1 MNRTVF
7 GGIAV
12 LALSASSAFASLIP
26 INLVPTTGNG
36 IGAVTTLL
44 TFQNTGTESGCVG
57 YSGGVTVTVAAV
69 CLGGVVGPT
78 HETTGSGNN
87 TFTAAELS
95 IVPLTANTFAN
106 LILLFNGNE
115 GGGAADSIT
124 LQKLSLNLLDGLTGT
139 TLGSFTITAPYF
151 ATALP
156 GVGNAPGVGFQLDAA
171 QAAQANQLLLLNPTL
186 RIGASATASGAN
198 AGFETISISRINS
211 IQAPIGDP
219 TSAVPEPTTFLMIGA
234 GLIGVALLKKRKID
248 G

>member
-1 MNRTVF
+1 M
-7 GGIAV
+7 
-12 LALSASSAFASLIP
+12 
-26 INLVPTTGNG
+26 
-36 IGAVTTLL
+36 
-44 TFQNTGTESGCVG
+44 
-57 YSGGVTVTVAAV
+57 
-69 CLGGVVGPT
+69 GPT
-78 HETTGSGNN
+78 HETTGSGND
-87 TFTAAELS
+87 TFTAAGLS
-95 IVPLTANTFAN
+95 ILPSGSNTFAN

-115 GGGAADSIT
+115 GGGANDSIT
-124 LQKLSLNLLDGLTGT
+124 LQKLSLNLLDGLTGNLLQGPGSAFT
-139 TLGSFTITAPYF
+139 GSFTINAPYL

-171 QAAQANQLLLLNPTL
+171 QAAQANQLLFLNPTL